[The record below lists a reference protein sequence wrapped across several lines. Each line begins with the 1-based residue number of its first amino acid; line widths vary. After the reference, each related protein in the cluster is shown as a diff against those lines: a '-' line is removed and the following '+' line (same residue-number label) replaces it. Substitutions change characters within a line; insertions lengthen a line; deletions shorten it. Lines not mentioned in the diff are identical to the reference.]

1 MIVPAAV
8 SAKHAFVRPYV
19 DEVGKRVRDI
29 VTGFSET
36 MGYPFLGRAKS
47 LNSLA
52 EKLESGRYGQW
63 SQLDDLYACAIIVPT
78 LSHEPAVLEFLRV
91 KFIEVDCRLRASSMK
106 DPEVFRFDSTRFI
119 GALREEHGMASGISD
134 IRFEVQVRT
143 AFEHAWS
150 VTTHALSYKG
160 GNVGWKHKRVAAQL
174 RAAVEQLDQVVL
186 GYQEWAEIIR
196 EQNWPVVDEQLRIAE
211 RFRSWVADGLIPL
224 EVQPESWVR
233 FSENF
238 RALVAASMRRD
249 PDAGHSKNVDIA
261 LEAVGRSLR
270 EKGNTYPMS
279 LSLYQYSL
287 GVLCEAEVVVSVNKR
302 YSPVVTNEVET
313 LFPKVQDLKCK
324 PFDFEA

>member
-8 SAKHAFVRPYV
+8 SAKHGFVLPYV
-19 DEVGKRVRDI
+19 EEVGKRVRDI
-29 VTGFSET
+29 ITGYCEAKGF
-36 MGYPFLGRAKS
+36 PFLGRAKT

-52 EKLESGRYGQW
+52 EKLESGRYEHW

-78 LSHEPAVLEFLRV
+78 LSHESDVLEFLRS
-91 KFIEVDCRLRASSMK
+91 KFIEVECRLRASSMK

-119 GALREEHGMASGISD
+119 GALHEEHDMSANISN
-134 IRFEVQVRT
+134 IRFEVQIRT

-160 GNVGWKHKRVAAQL
+160 ANVSWKLKRVAAQL

-196 EQNWPVVDEQLRIAE
+196 DQRWPIVDEQVKIAE
-211 RFRSWVADGLIPL
+211 QFGAWVEEGLIPP

-238 RALVAASMRRD
+238 RALVVASMRSDRSV
-249 PDAGHSKNVDIA
+249 GQSKNIDSA
-261 LEAVGRSLR
+261 LDAIGGSLHDRGRA
-270 EKGNTYPMS
+270 YPMS

-287 GVLCEAEVVVSVNKR
+287 GVLCERGLITSVGER
-302 YSPVVTNEVET
+302 HSPILTNEVET
-313 LFPKVQDLKCK
+313 FFPATRGLKCK
-324 PFDFEA
+324 PFDFER